1 MSMWRF
7 VGSGLVSL
15 SLATGVLLA
24 QPPADGASSPAAP
37 SLAPTIQVS
46 VMTQNIFYGG
56 DDYDLSDRRLLS
68 RSPTAARRRCTG
80 WRTSST

>member
-24 QPPADGASSPAAP
+24 QPPADAASSPAAP
-37 SLAPTIQVS
+37 SLASTIQVS
-46 VMTQNIFYGG
+46 VMTQNIFYG
-56 DDYDLSDRRLLS
+56 
-68 RSPTAARRRCTG
+68 
-80 WRTSST
+80 